1 MSSTVRT
8 HASPYPSSSAAHTM
22 PLQLEPHLL
31 RGPVAV
37 AVSDNYIDFDN
48 CCKGIGTGAAYQIAA
63 RDPNCGDMTA
73 SKHVA
78 SSSCGMDCNK
88 VATAICKGYMDQAMK
103 DTCPH
108 VGFNAGGYLDY
119 DIWSGLTGQ
128 CYGTVKDLLT
138 LNNNAN

>member
-1 MSSTVRT
+1 
-8 HASPYPSSSAAHTM
+8 M

-37 AVSDNYIDFDN
+37 AVSDTYIDFDN
-48 CCKGIGTGAAYQIAA
+48 CCKGRGEGAASQIASRN
-63 RDPNCGDMTA
+63 RDCGDNFA
-73 SKHVA
+73 FNPVS
-78 SSSCGMDCNK
+78 SSSCGDPYACNK
-88 VATAICKGYMDQAMK
+88 VATATCQGYMVQAMQ

-119 DIWSGLTGQ
+119 TIWSELTGQ
-128 CYGTVKDLLT
+128 CWDTVKGLT